1 MNTFQ
6 NKLDML
12 NTIFEN
18 SQKQIVVMIN
28 QVEDRF
34 DRTMKEEIGK
44 SKLVAEMLFE
54 NCKET

>member
-1 MNTFQ
+1 
-6 NKLDML
+6 ML

>member
-28 QVEDRF
+28 QVVDRF